1 MEFGGRYLFSAPRTV
16 VWAALND
23 TEKLKAAIPGCRR
36 LDWTG
41 RETLELELEVHL
53 GLIKP
58 VFTADLKLSAI
69 VPAERY
75 SLSGHGR
82 GMLGMAEGVA
92 QIVLADADE
101 GTEMTF
107 TAVGGADNAVMK
119 LGKALIGKSAQRII
133 DHFFETFGETFGAKV
148 TVLTVEVPHSPRYPG
163 EGRGPS

>member
-23 TEKLKAAIPGCRR
+23 TDKLKAAIPGCRR

-69 VPAERY
+69 VPAESY
-75 SLSGHGR
+75 TLSGHGR
-82 GMLGMAEGVA
+82 GMLGIAEGA
-92 QIVLADADE
+92 AKIVLADAGE

-107 TAVGGADNAVMK
+107 TAVGGADNALMK
-119 LGKALIGKSAQRII
+119 LGKALIGKSAQRVI
-133 DHFFETFGETFGAKV
+133 DHFFETFGQTFGAKV
-148 TVLTVEVPHSPRYPG
+148 TPIAPEAQSAPPSPL
-163 EGRGPS
+163 RGG

>member
-36 LDWTG
+36 LDWSG
-41 RETLELELEVHL
+41 RDTLELELEVHL
-53 GLIKP
+53 GLVRP

-82 GMLGMAEGVA
+82 GMLGMAEGAA

-101 GTEMTF
+101 GTEMRF

-148 TVLTVEVPHSPRYPG
+148 TPLLPPEQPANRQG
-163 EGRGPS
+163 GGPN

>member
-1 MEFGGRYLFSAPRTV
+1 MEFGGRYHFSAPRTT

-23 TEKLKAAIPGCRR
+23 TQKLQAAIPGCRR

-41 RETLELELEVHL
+41 RDTLELEIEVRL
-53 GLIKP
+53 GLIRP
-58 VFTADLKLSAI
+58 VFTGELRLADI

-75 SLSGHGR
+75 TLSGRGR
-82 GMLGMAEGVA
+82 GMLGMAEGAA
-92 QIVLADADE
+92 QIVLADAGE
-101 GTEMTF
+101 GTEMLF

-148 TVLTVEVPHSPRYPG
+148 IALPPDAQSLSRTSG
-163 EGRGPS
+163 GSS